1 MDKEEERTMSHDVG
15 GISSKDADLM
25 VIDLQERPY
34 EQWEREIHAVM
45 VTLIGKGLLTVDEMR
60 RGML

>member
-1 MDKEEERTMSHDVG
+1 
-15 GISSKDADLM
+15 M
-25 VIDLQERPY
+25 VIDLKERLY

-60 RGML
+60 RGIVMEHNRGYELHRTD